1 MKKNRKT
8 ILLTGCNGFIGFH
21 VANKLLDNN
30 FRLIGIDNNNNYYDP
45 NLKKKDLNF

>member
-1 MKKNRKT
+1 MKKNNKT
-8 ILLTGCNGFIGFH
+8 ILITGCNGFIGFH

-30 FRLIGIDNNNNYYDP
+30 FKLIGIDNNNNYYDP